1 MRKALIVGINEY
13 PGCPLK
19 GCENDA
25 SRITA
30 LLEKHYDGAPNFEC
44 HTYLSGKES
53 ITRDFLRKS
62 LQRLFADP
70 ADAALFFFAGHGSEK
85 RGGILVTVDYTEHD
99 EGIPMEEVLAL
110 AKDATATAHI
120 KEIFIVLDCCHSGYA
135 GGTWIEPNINIV
147 PKNVSILTASSSKQT
162 AAEKGGA
169 GVFTSLVCD
178 ALEGG
183 AADVLGNVTAARV
196 YACLDQTLGAWDQR
210 PHFKAN
216 LSKLEILRRCEPA
229 VALETLRKIVKI
241 FHKPESVLD
250 LSPAYEPTEEPH
262 DEEKE
267 ATFATLQKYRAARLL
282 VPIDEEHL
290 YYAAMNKKGCR
301 LTPLGRF
308 YWNLVDRNKI

>member
-1 MRKALIVGINEY
+1 LQ
-13 PGCPLK
+13 
-19 GCENDA
+19 
-25 SRITA
+25 
-30 LLEKHYDGAPNFEC
+30 KHFDDAPNFEC
-44 HTYLSGKES
+44 HTHLSSEEN

-62 LQRLFADP
+62 LNKLFADP
-70 ADAALFFFAGHGSEK
+70 ADAALFYFAGHGLDK
-85 RGGILVTVDYTEHD
+85 RGGILVTVDYTDHD

-110 AKDATATAHI
+110 AKDATATKRI

-135 GGTWIEPNINIV
+135 GGTWIEPHINIV
-147 PKNVSILTASSSKQT
+147 PNGVSILTASSSTQA
-162 AAEKGGA
+162 AAEKAGA

-196 YACLDQTLGAWDQR
+196 YAYLDQTLGAWDQR

-229 VALETLRKIVKI
+229 VALETLRKSVKI
-241 FHKPESVLD
+241 FPKPEFVLD

-267 ATFATLQKYRAARLL
+267 ATFAILQKYRAARLL

-290 YYAAMNKKGCR
+290 YYAAINSKACC

-308 YWNLVDRNKI
+308 YWNLVSRNKI

>member
-1 MRKALIVGINEY
+1 MRKALVIGIDEY
-13 PGCPLK
+13 PKCPLK

-25 SRITA
+25 ARISG
-30 LLEKHYDGAPNFEC
+30 LLRKHFDDAPNFEC
-44 HTYLSGKES
+44 YTHLSIKEK

-62 LQRLFADP
+62 LQKLLADP
-70 ADAALFFFAGHGSEK
+70 ADAALFYFAGHGSDK
-85 RGGILVTVDYTEHD
+85 RGGILVTVDYTDHD

-110 AKDATATAHI
+110 AKDATAHI

-147 PKNVSILTASSSKQT
+147 PKGVSILTASSSTQA
-162 AAEKGGA
+162 AAERAGA

-196 YACLDQTLGAWDQR
+196 YAYLDQTLGAWDQR

-229 VALETLRKIVKI
+229 VALETRRKIVKI
-241 FHKPESVLD
+241 FPKPESVLD

-290 YYAAMNKKGCR
+290 YYAAINKKACR

-308 YWNLVDRNKI
+308 YWNLVSRNKI

>member
-13 PGCPLK
+13 PACPLT

-25 SRITA
+25 LRIGA
-30 LLEKHYDGAPNFEC
+30 LLEKHHDGTPNFEC
-44 HTYLSGKES
+44 QTYLSTKDT
-53 ITRDFLRKS
+53 ITRDFLRAS
-62 LQRLFADP
+62 LEKLFADP
-70 ADAALFFFAGHGSEK
+70 ADAALFYFAGHGADT
-85 RGGILVTVDYTEHD
+85 RDGVLVTVDYKKHD
-99 EGIPMEEVLAL
+99 EGVPMEEVLRL
-110 AKDATATAHI
+110 AKGACDRI
-120 KEIFIVLDCCHSGYA
+120 KEIFIVLDCCHSGYT
-135 GGTWIEPNINIV
+135 GGTWIAPTINIL
-147 PKNVSILTASSSKQT
+147 PQGVSILTASSATQT
-162 AAEKGGA
+162 AAEKDGE

-183 AADVLGNVTAARV
+183 AADILGNVTAARV
-196 YACLDQTLGAWDQR
+196 YAYLDQTLGAWDQR

-229 VALETLRKIVKI
+229 VALDTLRKIVKI
-241 FHKPESVLD
+241 FPKSDFVLD

-267 ATFATLQKYRAARLL
+267 ATFAILQKYRAARLL

-290 YYAAMNKKGCR
+290 YYAAINKKACR

-308 YWNLVDRNKI
+308 YWNLVTRNKI

>member
-1 MRKALIVGINEY
+1 MRKALIIGINDY
-13 PGCPLK
+13 PKCPLA

-25 SRITA
+25 VRISK
-30 LLEKHYDGAPNFEC
+30 LLEKHYDDAPNFSC
-44 HTYLSGKES
+44 HSYLSSNEKIS
-53 ITRDFLRKS
+53 RDFLRKS
-62 LQRLFADP
+62 LEKLFADP
-70 ADAALFFFAGHGSEK
+70 ADAALFFFAGHGSDK
-85 RGGILVTVDYTEHD
+85 RNGILVTVDYAPHD
-99 EGIPMEEVLAL
+99 EGIRIEEVIAL
-110 AKDATATAHI
+110 ANDASKHI

-135 GGTWIEPNINIV
+135 GGTWIAPAITIL
-147 PKNVSILTASSSKQT
+147 PQGVSILTASSATQT
-162 AAEKGGA
+162 AAEKAGA

-196 YACLDQTLGAWDQR
+196 YAYLDQTLGAWDQR

-241 FHKPESVLD
+241 FPKPEYVLD

-262 DEEKE
+262 DEGKE

-308 YWNLVDRNKI
+308 YWSLVSRNKI